1 MTASKGGGNDGKR
14 VLSGIVAAL
23 EEEAVCNI
31 VSKDEAL
38 ARFSKFVTRESGVI
52 CAAGDPF
59 RPWFCIAYPPRE
71 PLSHVY
77 VKGGNEGLRWH
88 GIIVVRRCHHGSE
101 KRVVYFVILYRSF

>member
-1 MTASKGGGNDGKR
+1 MGRECSP
-14 VLSGIVAAL
+14 AL
-23 EEEAVCNI
+23 WQHLQRRQCATLY
-31 VSKDEAL
+31 EAL
-38 ARFSKFVTRESGVI
+38 AQFSTFVTLESGVI

-59 RPWFCIAYPPRE
+59 RLWFCVAYPPRE

-101 KRVVYFVILYRSF
+101 KWVVYFVILYRSF